1 MAVTKP
7 IKDRIQALKAEYDV
21 LRKGKDSLLVMIDEA
36 EVPESVYNSNAI
48 ESSTLTL
55 KETEKILLDMEV
67 SRDVSLREV
76 FEAKNLARVI
86 GYVRSKSKET
96 EVNKEII
103 LLLHQM
109 LIGGID
115 DKIAG
120 RFRKPGEYVRV
131 GTHVAPAPE
140 RIEGMV
146 AGAITEYTS
155 DLSAYFLD
163 KIARFHLEFEN
174 IHPFN
179 DGNGRIGRVLIN
191 FQLSRLGFPII
202 IIRDR
207 EKTEYYKTFSDYRD
221 AKNTKTMEKVLSL
234 GLMESLHKRIT
245 YLKGE
250 KIITLSE
257 YTKKNNKSGPA
268 LTNAARRQNIPAFR
282 EKGVWKIGENFEYKG
297 GNEK

>member
-1 MAVTKP
+1 MAITKP
-7 IKDRIQALKAEYDV
+7 IKERIQALKAEYDV

-48 ESSTLTL
+48 ENSTLTL

-76 FEAKNLARVI
+76 YEAKNLARVI
-86 GYVRSKSKET
+86 GYIRDKSKET
-96 EVNKEII
+96 EVSKETV

-120 RFRKPGEYVRV
+120 RFRKLGEYVRV

-140 RIEGMV
+140 QVERLMDSVISD
-146 AGAITEYTS
+146 YTS
-155 DLSAYFLD
+155 NLSAYFLD
-163 KIARFHLEFEN
+163 KIAKFHLEFEN
-174 IHPFN
+174 VHPFC

-207 EKTEYYKTFSDYRD
+207 EKTEYYKAFNDFRD
-221 AKNTKTMEKVLSL
+221 GKNTKTMEKVLSL
-234 GLMESLHKRIT
+234 GLLESLHKRIT

-250 KIITLSE
+250 KIVTLSE
-257 YTKKNNKSGPA
+257 FTKKQSKSAPA

-297 GNEK
+297 GSEK